1 MTALKT
7 GMVGAGRRDRPGR
20 AYRYEE
26 TARFITDLVDS
37 GTLIPGARVP
47 SLREITR
54 QRRVSLSTALQAY
67 RALEDRGV
75 LQARPQSGFY
85 VAKRAPILLQTPGI
99 SKPPGRPTTVAV
111 SGVVPKFLEY
121 AGDPNLLP
129 LGCAIPDAELLAA
142 GRLDRFLAR
151 AARAKGVDYNKYTAP
166 KGDPR
171 LRREIARRALR
182 WGQVLSPEDVVITCG
197 CTEALVLALKVVSRP
212 GDAIAIES
220 PTYFGFLQVL
230 EALDLRALELP
241 TDASSGVDLAALG
254 RALAATPVK
263 ACLFSSSFNNP
274 LGCTMSDERKKAVLE
289 LLAKHRVPLIE
300 DDIYGD
306 IYFGE
311 DRPRPFMAL
320 DPHGSTIYC
329 SSFSKTIAPGY
340 RIGWIAPGRHM
351 AKVLDNKFAL
361 TMCGPA
367 LPQAA
372 LAEFLSSGGYDSH
385 LRRVRRTF
393 RENIDRMMRTIDR
406 TFPRGTRV
414 SRPDGGF
421 VLWLQLP
428 KPLASRELFE
438 AALKKGIC
446 FVPGDVFSTSGRYAN
461 CLRVSCGSTWHPR
474 IEKGLETLGALAC
487 ALLAVQ
493 TGATRTAPHAG
504 RRGVGLAAGMPNHV
518 LRKPMGGGR
527 TR

>member
-1 MTALKT
+1 MTALKP
-7 GMVGAGRRDRPGR
+7 GMAGAGRRDRSGR

-26 TARFITDLVDS
+26 TARFITDLVNN

-85 VAKRAPILLQTPGI
+85 VAKRAPILLETPAI

-129 LGCAIPDAELLAA
+129 LGCAVPDAELLAA

-151 AARAKGVDYNKYTAP
+151 AARAKGVDYNKYTPP

-182 WGQVLSPEDVVITCG
+182 WGQALAPEDIVITCG
-197 CTEALVLALKVVSRP
+197 CTEALVLALKVVARP
-212 GDAIAIES
+212 GDTIAIES

-230 EALDLRALELP
+230 ESLDLRALELP
-241 TDASSGVDLAALG
+241 TDATSGVDLASLA
-254 RALAATPVK
+254 RALEATTVK
-263 ACLFSSSFNNP
+263 ACLFASSFNNP
-274 LGCTMSDERKKAVLE
+274 LGCTMSDERKRAVLE

-311 DRPRPFMAL
+311 ERPRPFTAL
-320 DPHGSTIYC
+320 DPLGNTIYC

-340 RIGWIAPGRHM
+340 RVGWIAPGRHM
-351 AKVLDNKFAL
+351 ARVLDNKFAL

-406 TFPRGTRV
+406 AFPRGTRV

-421 VLWLQLP
+421 VLWLELP
-428 KPLASRELFE
+428 KPVASRELFE

-461 CLRVSCGSTWHPR
+461 CLRVSCGSIWHPR
-474 IEKGLETLGALAC
+474 IERGLETLGALAC
-487 ALLAVQ
+487 ALLARQ
-493 TGATRTAPHAG
+493 PRGAS
-504 RRGVGLAAGMPNHV
+504 RR
-518 LRKPMGGGR
+518 
-527 TR
+527 

>member
-1 MTALKT
+1 MSSKT
-7 GMVGAGRRDRPGR
+7 IGGDRQARGAPV
-20 AYRYEE
+20 YRYEA

-37 GTLIPGARVP
+37 GTLIPGTRAP
-47 SLREITR
+47 SLRQITK
-54 QRRVSLSTALQAY
+54 QRGVSLSTALQAY
-67 RALEDRGV
+67 RALEDRGI

-85 VAKRAPILLQTPGI
+85 VAKGAPVLLETPAI

-111 SGVVPKFLEY
+111 SGVIPKLLEY
-121 AGDPNLLP
+121 AADPDLVP

-151 AARAKGVDYNKYTAP
+151 AARVEGGEYNTYTVP

-182 WGQVLSPEDVVITCG
+182 WGQALSPEDIAITCG
-197 CTEALVLALKVVSRP
+197 CTEAVVLALKVVSRP
-212 GDAIAIES
+212 GDTIAIES

-230 EALDLRALELP
+230 QTLDLRVLELP
-241 TDASSGVDLAALG
+241 TDASSGVDLAAL
-254 RALAATPVK
+254 RKALGAPSVK
-263 ACLFSSSFNNP
+263 ACLLSSSFNNP
-274 LGCTMSDERKKAVLE
+274 LGCTMSDEKKKAVLE

-311 DRPRPFMAL
+311 ERPKPFMAL
-320 DPHGSTIYC
+320 DPHGITIYC

-340 RIGWIAPGRHM
+340 RVGWIATGRHM
-351 AKVLDNKFAL
+351 ERVLESKFAL
-361 TMCGPA
+361 TLCGPA

-393 RENIDRMMRTIDR
+393 RENIDRMIRTIDR
-406 TFPRGTRV
+406 VFPRGTRV

-428 KPLASRELFE
+428 QPLASRELFE
-438 AALKKGIC
+438 AALKKGVC
-446 FVPGDVFSTSGRYAN
+446 FVPGDVFSASDRYAN
-461 CLRVSCGSTWHPR
+461 CLRLSCGSAWNTR
-474 IEKGLETLGALAC
+474 IENGLETLGELAC
-487 ALLAVQ
+487 GLLQ
-493 TGATRTAPHAG
+493 G
-504 RRGVGLAAGMPNHV
+504 RR
-518 LRKPMGGGR
+518 RGR
-527 TR
+527 SATSSRRPTGRR

>member
-1 MTALKT
+1 MYDQNSLPSRRRRATMTAVEMRTVDK
-7 GMVGAGRRDRPGR
+7 ARRARSAR

-26 TARFITDLVDS
+26 TARFITELVDS

-67 RALEDRGV
+67 RTLEDRGV

-85 VAKRAPILLQTPGI
+85 VAKGAPILLGTPAI
-99 SKPPGRPTTVAV
+99 SKPPAKPATVSV
-111 SGVVPKFLEY
+111 SGVIPRLLEY
-121 AGDPNLLP
+121 AADPSLLP
-129 LGCAIPDAELLAA
+129 LGCAIPDAALLAA

-151 AARAKGVDYNKYTAP
+151 AARVKGVDYNTYTAP

-182 WGQVLSPEDVVITCG
+182 WGQALSPEDIVVTCG

-212 GDAIAIES
+212 GDTIAIES

-230 EALDLRALELP
+230 ESLDLRALELP
-241 TDASSGVDLAALG
+241 TDATSGVDLAALG
-254 RALAATPVK
+254 RALDTTPVK
-263 ACLFSSSFNNP
+263 ACLFASSFNNP

-289 LLAKHRVPLIE
+289 LLAKQGIPLIE

-311 DRPRPFMAL
+311 ERPRPFMAL
-320 DPHGSTIYC
+320 DPHGNTIYC

-340 RIGWIAPGRHM
+340 RVGWIVPGRHM
-351 AKVLDNKFAL
+351 TRVLDNKFAL
-361 TMCGPA
+361 TLCGPP

-393 RENIDRMMRTIDR
+393 RENIDRMIRAIDR
-406 TFPRGTRV
+406 AFPTGTRV

-428 KPLASRELFE
+428 KPLASRALFE

-446 FVPGDVFSTSGRYAN
+446 FVPGDVFSTSNRYAN

-474 IEKGLETLGALAC
+474 IEKGLETLGALAR
-487 ALLAVQ
+487 ALLAGHPN
-493 TGATRTAPHAG
+493 GASR
-504 RRGVGLAAGMPNHV
+504 
-518 LRKPMGGGR
+518 
-527 TR
+527 